1 MVKINTNLGVN
12 VSLENAPTPQP
23 IMNVGREQIVGK
35 DKFGG
40 LADTLASIN
49 PKIKTLQMQ
58 NLKKETKHLLKK
70 VEQR

>member
-35 DKFGG
+35 DKFEA

-49 PKIKTLQMQ
+49 PKIKTLADAE
-58 NLKKETKHLLKK
+58 LKKETKHLLKK